1 LLGLVA
7 DSADDILMTPLDG
20 LTALYHR
27 KSGITHVVAEP
38 VPQILEVLGHNP
50 LSETALFDALVA
62 QYDVP
67 ATTEMR
73 AALASRLDELKEVG
87 LLASL

>member
-1 LLGLVA
+1 MIALVA
-7 DSADDILMTPLDG
+7 DNVDDMVFTPLDG

-38 VPQILEVLGHNP
+38 VPQIIDILAESP
-50 LSETALFDALVA
+50 LTETALFDELVA
-62 QYDVP
+62 RYDVP
-67 ATTEMR
+67 TTGEMR
-73 AALASRLDELKEVG
+73 AALTSRLDELKEVG

>member
-1 LLGLVA
+1 
-7 DSADDILMTPLDG
+7 MTPLDG

-27 KSGITHVVAEP
+27 TSGITHIVAEP
-38 VPQILEVLGHNP
+38 VPQILDIIRQTP
-50 LSETALFDALVA
+50 LSETALFDQLVA

-67 ATTEMR
+67 ATTETR
-73 AALASRLDELKEVG
+73 AAFASRLDELKEVG

>member
-1 LLGLVA
+1 MIALVV
-7 DSADDILMTPLDG
+7 DHVDDIVFTPLDG

-38 VPQILEVLGHNP
+38 VPQIIDILGANP
-50 LSETALFDALVA
+50 LSEGALFDQLVA
-62 QYDVP
+62 RYEVP
-67 ATTEMR
+67 ETPEMR
-73 AALASRLDELKEVG
+73 AALTSRLDELKEVG